1 MQYITGIHALNLP
14 CALNTDGDWRCSAI
28 QWGSPTV
35 AESDGSVYGIYG
47 LEYNKLIPEHEGL
60 YTVANHIR
68 ALLDMLVMRQYGY
81 AQGMR
86 DCYIGTDEY
95 DTEIFNQVL
104 KLRYL
109 PYWNE
114 IDEFMS
120 KEYMFKW
127 VNARGYSIR

>member
-14 CALNTDGDWRCSAI
+14 CGLDTCGAWHCSAI

-35 AESDGSVYGIYG
+35 AESDGSVFGTYG
-47 LEYNKLIPEHEGL
+47 LEYNKPIPEHDGL

-81 AQGMR
+81 AQGMCE
-86 DCYIGTDEY
+86 CYLGTGEY
-95 DTEIFNQVL
+95 DTEIFSQVL

-109 PYWNE
+109 PYWGE
-114 IDEFMS
+114 IDEFMC

-127 VNARGYSIR
+127 INARGAKW